1 MALVGTCE
9 AKKIQANSKQSL
21 MTQATQD
28 YNASKSDYMACL
40 GPQEQ
45 GAEALED
52 AKSVMD
58 KLAKEADTLTY
69 IDNFILKQLGREVE
83 AGSTLSTLADLATG
97 ESEKLR
103 EEIDQLKTDIRT
115 ERRRFLDAS
124 PSSSP
129 AVAGLYFTSEPDN
142 QVLLLFL
149 TCFGAFLLFT
159 SLLLMFN
166 KIPIQA
172 IQSLTDSERIIL
184 IAASWVLA
192 IIMMYVGFFSFT

>member
-9 AKKIQANSKQSL
+9 AKRIQANSKQSL
-21 MTQATQD
+21 VTQATQD

-45 GAEALED
+45 GAAALED
-52 AKSVMD
+52 TKPAMD
-58 KLAKEADTLTY
+58 KLMKEAETLTY

-83 AGSTLSTLADLATG
+83 SGTTLSTLADLASE
-97 ESEKLR
+97 ESTELR
-103 EEIDQLKTDIRT
+103 DEIDKLKTDIRT

-124 PSSSP
+124 PSTTT

-159 SLLLMFN
+159 SLLLIFN
-166 KIPIQA
+166 KIPIQT
-172 IQSLTDSERIIL
+172 IMSLADSERIML
-184 IAASWVLA
+184 IATTWILA
-192 IIMMYVGFFSFT
+192 IVMMYVGFFSFT